1 MNTNRSIFRQ
11 VSLVVFGLLFGL
23 GLIAATGG
31 LDKLNIAFGQ
41 GSDVSLGGPMPNVP
55 PSPALES
62 MNASFKAIAKAI
74 QPTIVAISVKT
85 EAPKRKEGTAN
96 PNDPFRFFF
105 HSPDG
110 GGDDEGDMFNP
121 FGGGG
126 PQEGLGSGVVV
137 TSDGYIITNN
147 HVVENAAKKGGVT
160 VKFMDNREF
169 EGTVVGTDPTTD
181 LAVIKIEATG
191 LAAAALGNS
200 DNVEVGE
207 MVMAVG
213 NPLGLESTVTKG
225 IVSSLGRSLNIIDR
239 EKTKNYGIENFIQ
252 TDAAINPGNS
262 GGGLFN
268 IKGQVV
274 GINAAIATR
283 TGMFAGYGFA
293 IPVNMAKTVAM
304 DIIKY
309 GRVNRGYI
317 GVQIRSVDQ
326 TEAEALGLNSAQG
339 VRIDGV
345 IKGGAGEVAGLRSN
359 DVILSIDG
367 KTVHTSQDLQGVI
380 AQHHAGDRVTLKV
393 WREGKEIEKSVTL
406 KAREDSEELA
416 IRSPA
421 NNDETNDVVDSKKQ
435 TAKIESVGLT
445 VRNLSSTE
453 KDKFGVSGG
462 VIISRVAPASEAFD
476 RGLGLFADN
485 GQVNSIYSNGKTETL
500 STTGVITHVAGQPV
514 KNAAEFEKAINAK
527 KGKAVAL
534 TIIDAKGESRFLAM
548 KVPRD

>member
-31 LDKLNIAFGQ
+31 IDKLNIAFGQ

-85 EAPKRKEGTAN
+85 EAPKRREGSGN

-110 GGDDEGDMFNP
+110 GLDEDESNP

-126 PQEGLGSGVVV
+126 VQEGLGSGVVV

-160 VKFMDNREF
+160 VKFMDNREY
-169 EGTVVGTDPTTD
+169 EGTVVGSDPTTD

-207 MVMAVG
+207 MVLAVG

-225 IVSSLGRSLNIIDR
+225 IVSSLGRSLDIIDR
-239 EKTKNYGIENFIQ
+239 NKTGGYAIENFIQ

-293 IPVNMAKTVAM
+293 IPVNMARTVAM

-326 TEAEALGLNSAQG
+326 TEAEALGLNQAQG

-345 IKGGAGEVAGLRSN
+345 VKGGAGELAGLQRN
-359 DVILSIDG
+359 DVVLAIDG
-367 KTVHTSQDLQGVI
+367 KTVHTSQDLQGI
-380 AQHHAGDRVTLKV
+380 IGMHHAGDRISLKV
-393 WREGKEIEKSVTL
+393 WREGREIEKTVTL
-406 KAREDSEELA
+406 KARTEDGEIA
-416 IRSPA
+416 VRTPA
-421 NNDETNDVVDSKKQ
+421 KEDETTDVVDSKKQ

-462 VIISRVAPASEAFD
+462 VIISKVAPASEAYD
-476 RGLGLFADN
+476 RGLGLFSEG
-485 GQVNSIYSNGKTETL
+485 GQVNSVYGNGGKMETL
-500 STTGVITHVAGQPV
+500 SNVGVITHVAGQPV
-514 KNAAEFEKAINAK
+514 KNAAEFEKAVNTK

-534 TIIDAKGESRFLAM
+534 TIVDAKGESRFLAM

>member
-1 MNTNRSIFRQ
+1 MNTKPSIFRQ

-31 LDKLNIAFGQ
+31 IDKLNIAFGQ
-41 GSDVSLGGPMPNVP
+41 GSDITLGGPMPNVP

-85 EAPKRKEGTAN
+85 EAPKRQPGSGN

-110 GGDDEGDMFNP
+110 GSSEEGDSYDP

-126 PQEGLGSGVVV
+126 PQEGLGSGVVI

-169 EGTVVGTDPTTD
+169 EGTVVGSDPTTD
-181 LAVIKIEATG
+181 LAVIKIQATG

-207 MVMAVG
+207 MVLAVG

-225 IVSSLGRSLNIIDR
+225 IVSSLGRSLDIIDR
-239 EKTKNYGIENFIQ
+239 NKTGGYAIENFIQ

-326 TEAEALGLNSAQG
+326 TEAEALGLNQAQG

-345 IKGGAGEVAGLRSN
+345 VKGGAGELAGLQRN
-359 DVILSIDG
+359 DVVLAIDG
-367 KTVHTSQDLQGVI
+367 KTVHTSQDLQGI
-380 AQHHAGDRVTLKV
+380 IGMHHAGDR
-393 WREGKEIEKSVTL
+393 
-406 KAREDSEELA
+406 
-416 IRSPA
+416 
-421 NNDETNDVVDSKKQ
+421 
-435 TAKIESVGLT
+435 
-445 VRNLSSTE
+445 
-453 KDKFGVSGG
+453 
-462 VIISRVAPASEAFD
+462 
-476 RGLGLFADN
+476 
-485 GQVNSIYSNGKTETL
+485 
-500 STTGVITHVAGQPV
+500 
-514 KNAAEFEKAINAK
+514 
-527 KGKAVAL
+527 
-534 TIIDAKGESRFLAM
+534 
-548 KVPRD
+548 

>member
-1 MNTNRSIFRQ
+1 MNTKRSIFRQ

-31 LDKLNIAFGQ
+31 IDKINIAFGQ
-41 GSDVSLGGPMPNVP
+41 GSDVSLGGPMPNIP

-85 EAPKRKEGTAN
+85 EAPKRSEGSGN

-105 HSPDG
+105 RSPDG
-110 GGDDEGDMFNP
+110 GEEEGDMFNP
-121 FGGGG
+121 FGGGA
-126 PQEGLGSGVVV
+126 PQAGLGSGVVI

-207 MVMAVG
+207 MVLAVG

-239 EKTKNYGIENFIQ
+239 EKTQNYGIENFIQ

-293 IPVNMAKTVAM
+293 IPVNMAKTVAT
-304 DIIKY
+304 DLIRY
-309 GRVNRGYI
+309 GKVNRGYI

-326 TEAEALGLNSAQG
+326 TEAEALGLNTAQG

-345 IKGGAGEVAGLRSN
+345 IKGGAGEIAGLRSN

-393 WREGKEIEKSVTL
+393 WREGKEMEKSVTL
-406 KAREDSEELA
+406 KARADSEELSL
-416 IRSPA
+416 RTPA
-421 NNDETNDVVDSKKQ
+421 KEEEMNDAVDSKKQ

-445 VRNLSSTE
+445 VRNLSSVE
-453 KDKFGVSGG
+453 RDKFNVVGG
-462 VIISRVAPASEAFD
+462 VIISKVAQGSESYD
-476 RGLGLFADN
+476 RGLGLFAES
-485 GQVNSIYSNGKTETL
+485 GGL
-500 STTGVITHVAGQPV
+500 STLNSSGTREANVGVITHVAGQPV
-514 KNAAEFEKAINAK
+514 KNAAEFEKAVNAK

-534 TIIDAKGESRFLAM
+534 TIVDAKGESRFLAM
-548 KVPRD
+548 KVPKD

>member
-1 MNTNRSIFRQ
+1 MNSNRSIFKI
-11 VSLVVFGLLFGL
+11 VTLVVFGLCFGL

-31 LDKLNIAFGQ
+31 IDKLNIAFGQ
-41 GSDVSLGGPMPNVP
+41 GSDVSLGGPMPSIP

-62 MNASFKAIAKAI
+62 MNASFKALAKAI
-74 QPTIVAISVKT
+74 QPTIVAIHVKT
-85 EAPKRKEGTAN
+85 EAPKRQQFNGN
-96 PNDPFRFFF
+96 QNDPFRFFF
-105 HSPDG
+105 HGPDG
-110 GGDDEGDMFNP
+110 DGGDMFNP
-121 FGGGG
+121 FGGGV

-160 VKFMDNREF
+160 VKFMDNREYD
-169 EGTVVGTDPTTD
+169 GTVVGTDPTTD

-207 MVMAVG
+207 MVIAVG

-225 IVSSLGRSLNIIDR
+225 IVSSLGRSLDIIDR
-239 EKTKNYGIENFIQ
+239 NKTGGYAIENFIQ

-326 TEAEALGLNSAQG
+326 TEAEALGLNNAQG
-339 VRIDGV
+339 VRIDGIV
-345 IKGGAGEVAGLRSN
+345 KGGAGEAAGLQRN
-359 DVILSIDG
+359 DVVLAIDG
-367 KTVHTSQDLQGVI
+367 KEVHTSQDLQGI
-380 AQHHAGDRVTLKV
+380 IGLHHAGDKITLKL
-393 WREGKEIEKSVTL
+393 WRAGKEIEKSVTL
-406 KAREDSEELA
+406 KARADVEELSL
-416 IRSPA
+416 RTPENSEDM
-421 NNDETNDVVDSKKQ
+421 NDAVDTKKQ
-435 TAKIESVGLT
+435 SATIESVGLS
-445 VRNLSSTE
+445 VRNLSSSE
-453 KDKFGVSGG
+453 RDKYNVTGG
-462 VIISRVAPASEAFD
+462 VIISKVVQGSESYD
-476 RGLGLFADN
+476 RGLGLFAESGGLSGITIN
-485 GQVNSIYSNGKTETL
+485 GRQETNV
-500 STTGVITHVAGQPV
+500 GVITHVAGQPI
-514 KNAAEFEKAINAK
+514 KNAGEFERAINAK

-534 TIIDAKGESRFLAM
+534 TVVDANGESRFLAM

>member
-1 MNTNRSIFRQ
+1 MNTKRSIFRQ

-31 LDKLNIAFGQ
+31 LDKINIAFGQ
-41 GSDVSLGGPMPNVP
+41 GSDVSLGGPMPNIP

-85 EAPKRKEGTAN
+85 EAPKRQEGSN
-96 PNDPFRFFF
+96 NNDPFRFFF

-110 GGDDEGDMFNP
+110 GGDEGDMFNP
-121 FGGGG
+121 FGGQG
-126 PQEGLGSGVVV
+126 PQQGLGSGVVI

-191 LAAAALGNS
+191 LTAAALGNS

-207 MVMAVG
+207 MVLAVG

-225 IVSSLGRSLNIIDR
+225 IVSSLGRSLDIIDR
-239 EKTKNYGIENFIQ
+239 SKTGGYAIENFIQ

-293 IPVNMAKTVAM
+293 IPVNMARTVAM

-326 TEAEALGLNSAQG
+326 TEAEALGLNQAQG

-345 IKGGAGEVAGLRSN
+345 VKGGAGELAGLQRN
-359 DVILSIDG
+359 DVILAIDG
-367 KTVHTSQDLQGVI
+367 KSVHTSQDLQGI
-380 AQHHAGDRVTLKV
+380 IGLHHAGDRVLLKV
-393 WREGKEIEKSVTL
+393 WRDGREIEKSVTL
-406 KAREDSEELA
+406 KARAEDGEIA
-416 IRSPA
+416 ARTPTK
-421 NNDETNDVVDSKKQ
+421 NDEVTDAVDSKKQ

-445 VRNLSSTE
+445 VRNLSSSE
-453 KDKFGVSGG
+453 KDKYGVSGG
-462 VIISRVAPASEAFD
+462 VAISKVVQSSEAYE
-476 RGLGLFADN
+476 RGLGLFAESGGANSFFGN
-485 GQVNSIYSNGKTETL
+485 GASQTSSN
-500 STTGVITHVAGQPV
+500 TGVITHVARQPV
-514 KNAAEFEKAINAK
+514 KNAAEFEKAINAN

-534 TIIDAKGESRFLAM
+534 TVVDSKGESRFFAL
-548 KVPRD
+548 KVPKD

>member
-1 MNTNRSIFRQ
+1 MSTNRSIFRQ

-31 LDKLNIAFGQ
+31 LDKINIAFGQ
-41 GSDVSLGGPMPNVP
+41 GSDISLGGPMPNIP

-74 QPTIVAISVKT
+74 QPTIVAISVKN
-85 EAPKRKEGTAN
+85 EAPKRQPGTSN

-105 HSPDG
+105 RSPDG
-110 GGDDEGDMFNP
+110 SEEEGDSFNP
-121 FGGGG
+121 FGGGA
-126 PQEGLGSGVVV
+126 PQEGLGSGVVI

-191 LAAAALGNS
+191 LTAAALGNS

-207 MVMAVG
+207 MVLAVG

-225 IVSSLGRSLNIIDR
+225 IVSSLGRSLDIIDR
-239 EKTKNYGIENFIQ
+239 SKTGGYAIENFIQ

-293 IPVNMAKTVAM
+293 IPVNMAKTVAT
-304 DIIKY
+304 DLIRY
-309 GRVNRGYI
+309 GKVNRGYI

-326 TEAEALGLNSAQG
+326 TEAEALGLNTAQG

-345 IKGGAGEVAGLRSN
+345 VKGGAGELAGLQRN
-359 DVILSIDG
+359 DVVLAIDG
-367 KTVHTSQDLQGVI
+367 KAVHTSQDLQGI
-380 AQHHAGDRVTLKV
+380 IGLHHAGDKITLKV
-393 WREGKEIEKSVTL
+393 WRDGREIEKSVTL
-406 KAREDSEELA
+406 KARTEDGEIALRAPTTVEGKTDFPES
-416 IRSPA
+416 
-421 NNDETNDVVDSKKQ
+421 NKQ
-435 TAKIESVGLT
+435 TVKLESVGLT
-445 VRNLSSTE
+445 VRNLSSAE
-453 KDKFGVSGG
+453 RDKFNVVGG
-462 VIISRVAPASEAFD
+462 VIISKVVQGSESYD
-476 RGLGLFADN
+476 RGLGIFAES
-485 GQVNSIYSNGKTETL
+485 GGL
-500 STTGVITHVAGQPV
+500 STLNSSGTREANVGVITHVAGQLV
-514 KNAAEFEKAINAK
+514 KNAAEFEKAVNAK

-534 TIIDAKGESRFLAM
+534 TIVDAKGESRFLAM